1 ANLRKKEGGGVMYK
15 KITFAVLIAS
25 MVGCTFLKERFGTG
39 EDTPELRAAR
49 SECRSMAEKEAVAK
63 YQAPIQQKE
72 HIRITFDACMK
83 EKGYNQYG
91 KKVN

>member
-1 ANLRKKEGGGVMYK
+1 MYK

-49 SECRSMAEKEAVAK
+49 AECRSMAEKEAAAK
-63 YQAPIQQKE
+63 YQSTISQKE
-72 HIRITFDACMK
+72 YTRTTFDACMK

-91 KKVN
+91 KKVK